1 MSTFLSLIA
10 FILFVAFII
19 GLIKPSLVKMP
30 GRKQSVPFI
39 WAVFWASA

>member
-19 GLIKPSLVKMP
+19 GLIKPRLSKCPVVSNP
-30 GRKQSVPFI
+30 VPFI